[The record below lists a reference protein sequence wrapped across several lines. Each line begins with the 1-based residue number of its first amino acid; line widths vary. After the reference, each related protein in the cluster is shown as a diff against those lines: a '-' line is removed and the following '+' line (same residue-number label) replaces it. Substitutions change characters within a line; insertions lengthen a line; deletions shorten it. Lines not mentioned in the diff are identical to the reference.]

1 MFTGLVEEIGIVK
14 NKISIGGGIKFEF
27 SAKTILDNLRIGDSI
42 NVNGVCQT
50 VIDFSTNSFMVES
63 IEETLK
69 KTTFSSITIGSKV
82 NLERSMQ
89 ANSRF
94 GGHFVLGHIDS
105 VGKIQ
110 EINKLST
117 SYKIKVSFDEKFNN
131 YLIPV
136 GSIAVDGVS
145 LTLAD
150 VQKNNFSVA
159 IIPHTW
165 ANTIFAVKKVGDLV
179 NLEFDVIGKYVAK
192 SLGKSDSI
200 LSEKWLKEAGY

>member
-14 NKISIGGGIKFEF
+14 EKVSIGGGIRFTF
-27 SAKTILDNLRIGDSI
+27 SAKNILEDIHIGDSI

-50 VIDFSTNSFMVES
+50 VIDFGVNLFVVES
-63 IEETLK
+63 VEETLK
-69 KTTFSSITIGSKV
+69 KTSFNNLGVGFKV
-82 NLERSMQ
+82 NLERSMK

-94 GGHFVLGHIDS
+94 GGHFVLGHVDS
-105 VGKIQ
+105 VGKIL
-110 EINKLST
+110 EITKLSS
-117 SYKIKVSFDEKFNN
+117 SYKVKVSFDENFSN

-136 GSIAVDGVS
+136 GSIAIDGVS
-145 LTLAD
+145 LTLVD

-165 ANTIFAVKKVGDLV
+165 VNTIFASKRVGDSV

-192 SLGKSDSI
+192 SLGKTD
-200 LSEKWLKEAGY
+200 LVFSEKWLKEAGY